1 MNLIKSIQTWLVP
14 DLSIPRGNYHA
25 TMFTETDRPYKLFLM
40 VNGQGL
46 GTLVINASTVVN
58 LNQTSTD
65 LIYHYI
71 RGTDF
76 DNTIQFMRKKY
87 KQPDNS
93 LAKDYEELID
103 QIEAFLDVNDQAP
116 YSELDKNEENS
127 EVNDDQ
133 VAWLLVDSVSEKP
146 TTESDQW
153 NAKLDQAVQD
163 GYPHIMLVGPDVL
176 RHDWIEKFVKYSEEI
191 GVIVGISTKVVD
203 EDQTILEKLIREG
216 LDHLSVWIEKSEI
229 VTDPNLSWLV
239 GKDLFVEAYLSKELS
254 INELEKVV
262 RNLESISIKNI
273 SWDSSLISGSFET
286 IRAILA
292 LDKRSVNLRSYSIP
306 NKAELINADR
316 YQRSE
321 IGNVFLQ
328 DGSRWIKPLVN

>member
-14 DLSIPRGNYHA
+14 DLSTPRGNYHA

-87 KQPDNS
+87 KQPENS
-93 LAKDYEELID
+93 MAKDYEELID

-116 YSELDKNEENS
+116 RSELNKNEDYAGG
-127 EVNDDQ
+127 NDDQ
-133 VAWLLVDSVSEKP
+133 MAWLLVDSVVEEP
-146 TTESDQW
+146 TTQVDIW
-153 NAKLDQAVQD
+153 KAKLDQAVQD
-163 GYPHIMLVGPDVL
+163 GYPHIMLVGSDILKHV
-176 RHDWIEKFVKYSEEI
+176 WIEKFVRYSEEI
-191 GVIVGISTKVVD
+191 GVIVGISTRVVD
-203 EDQTILEKLIREG
+203 EDRPLLEKLISEG
-216 LDHLSVWIEKSEI
+216 LDHLSVWIEKSEAVI
-229 VTDPNLSWLV
+229 DPILPWLV
-239 GKDLFVEAYLSKELS
+239 SKDLFVEAYLSKELQE
-254 INELEKVV
+254 NELDKVL
-262 RNLESISIKNI
+262 RNLGSLSIKNI
-273 SWDSSLISGSFET
+273 SWDPNINPGSVQT
-286 IRAILA
+286 IRMILA
-292 LDKRSVNLRSYSIP
+292 RDKGSVKLSSYSIP
-306 NKAELINADR
+306 NKTELNNADR